1 MKPKSVKRTSHL
13 IADFEAGFATDWFM
27 AVKES
32 FRNELDIKYL
42 PRKKDKITFY
52 EWSQGPYY
60 CFSQGQTFYDSPLAY
75 VAWKSAIKN
84 INTACQ
90 IIDAQPNIPVRIFD
104 ESVEKEIICVKE
116 GHVRFVIL
124 KPNKERTKLMEH
136 SRYELSQ
143 NNFVDFLKTGE
154 LPSSA
159 LLHYDSR
166 SCPLLECLDSHF

>member
-13 IADFEAGFATDWFM
+13 IADFVEGFAKGWFM

-42 PRKKDKITFY
+42 PRKKDKITYY

-60 CFSQGQTFYDSPLAY
+60 CFSQGQTIYDSPLAY
-75 VAWKSAIKN
+75 RAWELAIKN
-84 INTACQ
+84 INNVCQ
-90 IIDAQPNIPVRIFD
+90 IVDAQPNMPVRIFD
-104 ESVEKEIICVKE
+104 ESLRKNIICVKE

-124 KPNKERTKLMEH
+124 KPNNERTELIEH

-143 NNFVDFLKTGE
+143 NNFVTFLKTGE
-154 LPSSA
+154 LPLRPCSA
-159 LLHYDSR
+159 DN
-166 SCPLLECLDSHF
+166 